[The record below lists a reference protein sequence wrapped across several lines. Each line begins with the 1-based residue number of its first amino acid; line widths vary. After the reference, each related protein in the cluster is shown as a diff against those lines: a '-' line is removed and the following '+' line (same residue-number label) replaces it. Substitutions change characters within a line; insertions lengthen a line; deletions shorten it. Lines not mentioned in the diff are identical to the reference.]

1 MGTIEQGENQR
12 KGYDLFAFEISC
24 YSYLEE
30 LEFERIR
37 ISKLKE
43 KSEMTV
49 YDNVLQIV
57 DRLNLFR
64 IFEYF
69 DKSKEQKELLDQ
81 QAKYI
86 K

>member
-1 MGTIEQGENQR
+1 
-12 KGYDLFAFEISC
+12 
-24 YSYLEE
+24 
-30 LEFERIR
+30 
-37 ISKLKE
+37 
-43 KSEMTV
+43 MTV